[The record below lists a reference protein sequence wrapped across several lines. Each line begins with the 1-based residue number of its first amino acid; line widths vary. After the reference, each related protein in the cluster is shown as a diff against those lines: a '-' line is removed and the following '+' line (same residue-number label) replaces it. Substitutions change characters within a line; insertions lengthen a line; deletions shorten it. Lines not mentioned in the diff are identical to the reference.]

1 MADSPVIARVTAL
14 VAPILADLGLD
25 LYDLDF
31 GAGLLKITVDKP
43 GGVDLEVI
51 SLATRLI
58 RREFE
63 HQDPVP
69 GEYTLE
75 VSSPGIER
83 SLRRPDHFT
92 RVIGSTVNVRLRDV
106 TNESRRIQ
114 GILVAADD
122 GGITVRSDEAPHAD
136 RTVAYDQIDRAR
148 TVFVWGAG
156 EKAPKGTKPKTTG
169 QPGTKPAA
177 GKSAAGKGAAAKSS
191 SNKNAGTA
199 KAAPSDGPTDTPNQ
213 EVTA

>member
-1 MADSPVIARVTAL
+1 MADSPILDRVQEII
-14 VAPILADLGLD
+14 VPILTDLGLD

-31 GAGLLKITVDKP
+31 GAGLLKVTVDKP
-43 GGVDLEVI
+43 GGAMLDEI

-58 RREFE
+58 NREFD
-63 HQDPVP
+63 HLDPVP
-69 GEYTLE
+69 GKYTLE

-92 RVIGSTVNVRLRDV
+92 RVIGATVSVRLRDV

-122 GGITVRSDEAPHAD
+122 TGITVRSEEAPFAE
-136 RTVAYDQIDRAR
+136 RTVTYDQIDRAR
-148 TVFVWGAG
+148 TVFVW
-156 EKAPKGTKPKTTG
+156 
-169 QPGTKPAA
+169 
-177 GKSAAGKGAAAKSS
+177 AAANKESSAKKDPSATSRPASKKS
-191 SNKNAGTA
+191 
-199 KAAPSDGPTDTPNQ
+199 PSASTTTPARPADPKNQ

>member
-1 MADSPVIARVTAL
+1 MADSPTIARVTAL
-14 VAPILADLGLD
+14 VTPILADLGLD

-31 GAGLLKITVDKP
+31 GAGLLKITIDKP

-92 RVIGSTVNVRLRDV
+92 RVIGATVNVRLRDV
-106 TNESRRIQ
+106 TNEARRIQ
-114 GILVAADD
+114 GTLVAADD
-122 GGITVRSDEAPHAD
+122 HSITVRSDEAPHDD
-136 RTVAYDQIDRAR
+136 RTVTYDQIDRAR
-148 TVFVWGAG
+148 TVFVWGA
-156 EKAPKGTKPKTTG
+156 EKVAKGPKNPQAKGAKPANK
-169 QPGTKPAA
+169 PATKPAA
-177 GKSAAGKGAAAKSS
+177 KK
-191 SNKNAGTA
+191 NTPQNAGTA
-199 KAAPSDGPTDTPNQ
+199 EAAEASDGPTDTPNQ

>member
-1 MADSPVIARVTAL
+1 MLFRS
-14 VAPILADLGLD
+14 
-25 LYDLDF
+25 
-31 GAGLLKITVDKP
+31 LKITIDKP

-63 HQDPVP
+63 HSDPVP

-92 RVIGSTVNVRLRDV
+92 RVIGSTVSVRLRDV

-122 GGITVRSDEAPHAD
+122 NGITVRSDEAPHAD
-136 RTVAYDQIDRAR
+136 RTVTYDQIDRAR
-148 TVFVWGAG
+148 TVFVWGAAAKG
-156 EKAPKGTKPKTTG
+156 PKAFKGPKT
-169 QPGTKPAA
+169 PSKPAGGKPSIQTA
-177 GKSAAGKGAAAKSS
+177 GSATAAQQ
-191 SNKNAGTA
+191 
-199 KAAPSDGPTDTPNQ
+199 PEGPTDSPNQ
-213 EVTA
+213 EVPA

>member
-1 MADSPVIARVTAL
+1 MADSPTIARVTAL

-31 GAGLLKITVDKP
+31 GAGLLKITIDKP

-92 RVIGSTVNVRLRDV
+92 RVIGATVNVRLRDV
-106 TNESRRIQ
+106 TNEARRIQ
-114 GILVAADD
+114 GTLIAADD
-122 GGITVRSDEAPHAD
+122 HGITVRSDEAPHDD
-136 RTVAYDQIDRAR
+136 RTVTYDQIDRAR
-148 TVFVWGAG
+148 TVFVWGAD
-156 EKAPKGTKPKTTG
+156 KAAKGAKGPKAA
-169 QPGTKPAA
+169 PGKGAKPAA
-177 GKSAAGKGAAAKSS
+177 KPANKPAATKNATPQ
-191 SNKNAGTA
+191 NAGTEQA
-199 KAAPSDGPTDTPNQ
+199 TPPADGPTDTPTQ

>member
-1 MADSPVIARVTAL
+1 MADSPAIARVTAL
-14 VAPILADLGLD
+14 VAPILADLDLD

-31 GAGLLKITVDKP
+31 GAGLLKITIDKP

-63 HQDPVP
+63 HSDPVP

-83 SLRRPDHFT
+83 SLRRPDHYT
-92 RVIGSTVNVRLRDV
+92 RVIGATVNVRLRDV
-106 TNESRRIQ
+106 TNEARRIQ

-122 GGITVRSDEAPHAD
+122 LGITVRSDEAPHAD
-136 RTVAYDQIDRAR
+136 RTVTYDQIDRAR
-148 TVFVWGAG
+148 TVFVWGAADKPKG
-156 EKAPKGTKPKTTG
+156 PAKGQAKGQAKGPTKNAAPKNAPT
-169 QPGTKPAA
+169 
-177 GKSAAGKGAAAKSS
+177 
-191 SNKNAGTA
+191 KNAGPK
-199 KAAPSDGPTDTPNQ
+199 KAATPPNGPSDTPTQ
-213 EVTA
+213 EVSA

>member
-1 MADSPVIARVTAL
+1 MADSPAIARVTAL
-14 VAPILADLGLD
+14 VSPILSDLELN
-25 LYDLDF
+25 LYDVDF

-63 HQDPVP
+63 HSDPVP

-83 SLRRPDHFT
+83 SLRRPDHYT
-92 RVIGSTVNVRLRDV
+92 RVIGATVNVRLRDV
-106 TNESRRIQ
+106 TNEARRIQ

-122 GGITVRSDEAPHAD
+122 LGITVRSDEAPHAD
-136 RTVAYDQIDRAR
+136 RVVPYDQIDRAR
-148 TVFVWGAG
+148 TVFVWGAA
-156 EKAPKGTKPKTTG
+156 EKAKGLAKG
-169 QPGTKPAA
+169 PA
-177 GKSAAGKGAAAKSS
+177 KGPAKNVVSK
-191 SNKNAGTA
+191 NAPTKNAGPNQ
-199 KAAPSDGPTDTPNQ
+199 AASQPDGPSDTPTQ
-213 EVTA
+213 EVSA